1 MELPAAVARKISS
14 RLRAEAQGN
23 QACPYGLR
31 SVSGRC
37 RLCLPQAKPAL
48 PTKGM
53 MMATATAS
61 IQLMGLWLA
70 CARRTWMTKTR
81 ATPLAQMSTE
91 TCHGCCLVQAFT
103 P

>member
-1 MELPAAVARKISS
+1 
-14 RLRAEAQGN
+14 
-23 QACPYGLR
+23 
-31 SVSGRC
+31 
-37 RLCLPQAKPAL
+37 
-48 PTKGM
+48 
-53 MMATATAS
+53 MMAKATAS

-70 CARRTWMTKTR
+70 YARKTWMTMTR